1 MEFSPLLA
9 NRVANIVP
17 VDSIETALRAVT
29 AYTQTIG
36 IYPDA
41 LIPEIRDRLAFHGV
55 QRLVSLGYATRRVV
69 AGPSD
74 GIEPMRRMAKWIMH
88 ETYDPEIVAPIP

>member
-1 MEFSPLLA
+1 
-9 NRVANIVP
+9 VP
-17 VDSIETALRAVT
+17 VDSIETPIRAVT

>member
-1 MEFSPLLA
+1 
-9 NRVANIVP
+9 
-17 VDSIETALRAVT
+17 
-29 AYTQTIG
+29 
-36 IYPDA
+36 
-41 LIPEIRDRLAFHGV
+41 V